1 MLSGNLPGHS
11 DERGFQLAMGYGY
24 TDRQGK
30 KEKRLARVA
39 YPLFYLPSPG
49 TAMPTKALVDC

>member
-1 MLSGNLPGHS
+1 MLSGNLPDRS

-24 TDRQGK
+24 TERQGR

-39 YPLFYLPSPG
+39 YPLFSLSSPG
-49 TAMPTKALVDC
+49 TVMPTKALVDC